1 MIMKLKYKC
10 ELCVDKF
17 FDTSKQLCCHLQWHH
32 KMLTKDYYD
41 KFISN
46 ESVHN
51 CIVCGLNETKF
62 INLDKGYSKTCS
74 VKCANKIN
82 NRYEKIKLTLTK
94 NGYINKI
101 VEPFEVFK
109 TDDLSKYDCRQ
120 KFYFKC
126 ERCKNLFNVQKGFNK
141 NLNDRDAFLCNK
153 CRNYYRQIEKYGKIP
168 LVNKVI
174 HIDKTVNL
182 DNYFG
187 LQKVEFN
194 CEQCGTLQTAT
205 IGYMRQRKRKE
216 TNFMCQQCSSKH
228 TVRKLYGVDYIC
240 QTFTH
245 PKFISK
251 QSIKFFND
259 LIKLLNF
266 NYKLYYNKNEF
277 CLTDIDGSHYK
288 YDFTDNVNKVI
299 IEYNGDYWHPKCL
312 NDSEWKNNRLDCNET
327 WIYNENKKLCAERNG
342 YKIYY
347 IWEHDV
353 NECYSEC
360 LSKCKLALEGKI

>member
-1 MIMKLKYKC
+1 MILKYKC
-10 ELCVDKF
+10 AICNNKVFETRKKLC
-17 FDTSKQLCCHLQWHH
+17 THIQRSH
-32 KMLTKDYYD
+32 KIAGKEYYD
-41 KFISN
+41 TYISDTT
-46 ESVHN
+46 EHK
-51 CIVCGLNETKF
+51 CIVCGKNDTEFLN
-62 INLDKGYSKTCS
+62 IDDGYKKTCC
-74 VKCANKIN
+74 VKCADKIN
-82 NRYEKIKLTLTK
+82 HRYEKIRETFISK
-94 NGYINKI
+94 GYFNKSTE
-101 VEPFEVFK
+101 EPFEVQK

-120 KFYFKC
+120 KFLYKC
-126 ERCKNLFNVQKGFNK
+126 DECGNLKTVNKNFNK
-141 NLNDRDAFLCNK
+141 DLNDRDAFLCNK
-153 CRNYYRQIEKYGKIP
+153 CRNYHRQIEKYVKIP

-277 CLTDIDGSHYK
+277 WLTDIDGSHYK

-312 NDSEWKNNRLDCNET
+312 NDPEWKNNRLDCNET